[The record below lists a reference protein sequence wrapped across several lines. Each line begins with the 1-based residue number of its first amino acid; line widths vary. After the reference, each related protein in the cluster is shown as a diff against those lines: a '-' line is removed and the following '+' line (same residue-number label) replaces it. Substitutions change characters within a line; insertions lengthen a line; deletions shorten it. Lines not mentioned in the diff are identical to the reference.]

1 MESGAFCEGLQPDD
15 DDAAM
20 LLAAPNHPVFRIDA
34 A

>member
-1 MESGAFCEGLQPDD
+1 MESGAFFEGLQPDD

-20 LLAAPNHPVFRIDA
+20 FATAPNHPVFRIDA